1 MVEKDISELVERLK
15 RAAGENLQSVVLYGS
30 AAGGEFRPKHSDIN
44 ILCLLRRIDAPGLG
58 NLHAAARWWTKKG
71 HPAPLVFT
79 LSELQRAADV
89 YAIELLEIKR
99 RRRVLYGE
107 DVFESFETPMSKY
120 GLQVER
126 ELRHNLIRLRQNY
139 MVVAGDRKAVVA
151 LMVRSS
157 STFALLFRHALAA
170 LGEEAPA
177 SKQDAVERLGDL
189 LGFSTTSFREFFK
202 VRAGEGKGRDLD
214 EPVIFRDY
222 LEAVTRA
229 VDEVDR
235 RLEGSS

>member
-30 AAGGEFRPKHSDIN
+30 AAGGEFQPKHSDIN

-58 NLHAAARWWTKKG
+58 NFHAAAKWWVKKG

-139 MVVAGDRKAVVA
+139 MAVAGDRKAAVA
-151 LMVRSS
+151 LMVRSA

-177 SKQDAVERLGDL
+177 SKQEAVERLGAL
-189 LGFSTTSFREFFK
+189 LGFSAASFLKLFK
-202 VRAGEGKGRDLD
+202 VRTGEARGRDLD
-214 EPVIFRDY
+214 EPMIFSDY